1 MKFIV
6 YIFFRLYKYYGE
18 DNRSN
23 SSVFAFIN
31 LVSLLLINF
40 FSFFLLL
47 SSLFHIDVVDYFLS
61 LSTAVRKTALVVLVI
76 IVNLIFYLLWI
87 VMKKKL
93 VYLFESLQQMDG
105 KKTKQYKL
113 YFVIYLVIT
122 AMFLL
127 FSILSGALFK

>member
-61 LSTAVRKTALVVLVI
+61 LSTAVRKIALVVIVV

-93 VYLFESLQQMDG
+93 VYLFESLSQTDG
-105 KKTKQYKL
+105 KKTEQYKL